1 MVVDQR
7 SQEEF
12 NFYYKYKYLITMGR
26 YTGPKWKQS
35 RREGVELRD
44 EGKRAL
50 TKRNYPPG
58 IHGPMAMRRRPTS
71 YGKQLREKQK
81 CKRIYGVYE
90 KQFLNYYKKA
100 SNMTGNAAEN
110 LRILLES
117 RLDNAVYR
125 TGWATTREQARQLVT
140 HGHIVINGKKVDI
153 PSFSVHSGMIL
164 GIKKTYQDKPYWKEA
179 LPKTAKKEMPSW
191 IAYDATKKEATITT
205 APDTDITVSLYD
217 ATTIIEF
224 YSK

>member
-1 MVVDQR
+1 MAVDLKNL
-7 SQEEF
+7 EE
-12 NFYYKYKYLITMGR
+12 YKYMGR
-26 YTGPKWKQS
+26 YIGPKWKQS
-35 RREGVELRD
+35 RREGVELRE

-58 IHGPMAMRRRPTS
+58 IHGPMSMRKRLTS

-81 CKRIYGVYE
+81 CKRIYGIYE

-100 SNMTGNAAEN
+100 INMSGNAADN

-125 TGWATTREQARQLVT
+125 LGWASSRQQARQLVT
-140 HGHIVINGKKVDI
+140 HGHIEINGNKVDI
-153 PSFSVHSGMIL
+153 PSYNIATGMIIT
-164 GIKKTYQDKPYWKEA
+164 IKESYQNKEYWKDV
-179 LPKTAKKEMPSW
+179 LPKVAKKEMPSW
-191 IAYDATKKEATITT
+191 IGYDATKSEATITSM
-205 APDTDITVSLYD
+205 PDTDITVSMYD
-217 ATTIIEF
+217 ATLIIEF

>member
-1 MVVDQR
+1 
-7 SQEEF
+7 
-12 NFYYKYKYLITMGR
+12 MGR

-35 RREGVELRD
+35 RREGVELRE
-44 EGKRAL
+44 EGKHAL

-58 IHGPMAMRRRPTS
+58 IHGPMSFRKRLTS

-81 CKRIYGVYE
+81 AKRIYGVRE

-100 SNMTGNAAEN
+100 TNMSGNAADN
-110 LRILLES
+110 LRTLLEN

-125 TGWATTREQARQLVT
+125 LGWAISRQQARQLVT
-140 HGHIVINGKKVDI
+140 HGHIQIAGKKVDI
-153 PSFSVHSGMIL
+153 PSFQVATGML
-164 GIKKTYQDKPYWKEA
+164 LTIKPSYQDKPYWKET

-191 IAYDATKKEATITT
+191 ITYDAKKVEATITT
-205 APDTDITVSLYD
+205 APDLDVTFSQYD
-217 ATTIIEF
+217 TTLIIEF

>member
-1 MVVDQR
+1 
-7 SQEEF
+7 
-12 NFYYKYKYLITMGR
+12 MGR

-81 CKRIYGVYE
+81 AKRIYGIYE

-100 SNMTGNAAEN
+100 TNMTGNAADN
-110 LRILLES
+110 MRLLLES
-117 RLDNAVYR
+117 RLDNTVYR
-125 TGWATTREQARQLVT
+125 IGWATSRQQARQLVN
-140 HGHIVINGKKVDI
+140 HGHIQVNGKKVDV
-153 PSFSVHSGMIL
+153 PSFHVSPGMIIS
-164 GIKKTYQDKPYWKEA
+164 IKKSYQDKPYWKDM
-179 LPKTAKKEMPSW
+179 LPKAVKREKVGW
-191 IAYDATKKEATITT
+191 IGYDTSSNEVTITT
-205 APDTDITVSLYD
+205 APDLDVTVSQYD
-217 ATTIIEF
+217 ATLIIEF

>member
-1 MVVDQR
+1 
-7 SQEEF
+7 
-12 NFYYKYKYLITMGR
+12 MGR

-81 CKRIYGVYE
+81 AKRIYGVYE

-100 SNMTGNAAEN
+100 TNMTGNAADN
-110 LRILLES
+110 MRLLLES
-117 RLDNAVYR
+117 RLDNTIYR
-125 TGWATTREQARQLVT
+125 IGWATSRQQARQLVN
-140 HGHIVINGKKVDI
+140 HGHIQVNGKKVDV
-153 PSFSVHSGMIL
+153 PSFHVTPGMIIT
-164 GIKKTYQDKPYWKEA
+164 IKKSYQDKPYWKDM
-179 LPKTAKKEMPSW
+179 LPKAAKKEKVGW
-191 IAYDATKKEATITT
+191 IGYDTAKHEVTITT
-205 APDTDITVSLYD
+205 APDLDVTVSQYD
-217 ATTIIEF
+217 ATLIIEF

>member
-1 MVVDQR
+1 
-7 SQEEF
+7 
-12 NFYYKYKYLITMGR
+12 MGR
-26 YTGPKWKQS
+26 YTGPKWRQS

-58 IHGPMAMRRRPTS
+58 IHGPMSFRKRLTS

-90 KQFLNYYKKA
+90 RQFLNYYKKA
-100 SNMTGNAAEN
+100 TNISGNAADN
-110 LRILLES
+110 LRMLLES

-125 TGWATTREQARQLVT
+125 LGWAITRQQARQLVN
-140 HGHIVINGKKVDI
+140 HGHIQVNGKKVDI
-153 PSFSVHSGMIL
+153 PSYHIEAGMVL
-164 GIKKTYQDKPYWKEA
+164 SIKKSYMTKPYWKEV

-191 IAYDATKKEATITT
+191 IGYDKAKVEATITT
-205 APDTDITVSLYD
+205 APDIDITVSLYD
-217 ATTIIEF
+217 ATLIIEF

>member
-1 MVVDQR
+1 
-7 SQEEF
+7 
-12 NFYYKYKYLITMGR
+12 MGR

-35 RREGVELRD
+35 RREGVELRE

-58 IHGPMAMRRRPTS
+58 IHGPMAMRKRMTS

-81 CKRIYGVYE
+81 SKRIYGIYE

-100 SNMTGNAAEN
+100 INMTGNAADN

-125 TGWATTREQARQLVT
+125 LGWTTTRQQARQLVN
-140 HGHIVINGKKVDI
+140 HGHIEVNGQKVDI
-153 PSFSVHSGMIL
+153 PSFHVTAGMIIT
-164 GIKKTYQDKPYWKEA
+164 IKKSYQDKPYWKDM
-179 LPKTAKKEMPSW
+179 LPKTAKKEMPGW
-191 IAYDATKKEATITT
+191 IAYDASKVEATITT
-205 APDTDITVSLYD
+205 TPDIDITVSMYD
-217 ATTIIEF
+217 ATLIIEF